1 MLAYALA
8 LQQDSTG
15 LVAHSFGGMIV
26 TEAGV
31 NPKVSAVVD
40 IVARAPDA
48 GEDYTALAIA
58 GRVLGATVEASQ

>member
-1 MLAYALA
+1 VLAYALA

-31 NPKVSAVVD
+31 NPKVF
-40 IVARAPDA
+40 
-48 GEDYTALAIA
+48 
-58 GRVLGATVEASQ
+58 

>member
-1 MLAYALA
+1 MLGYALA
-8 LQQDSTG
+8 LQQGPTG

-40 IVARAPDA
+40 IVARAPVA
-48 GEDYTALAIA
+48 GEDYTALAN
-58 GRVLGATVEASQ
+58 RFPTRQSL

>member
-8 LQQDSTG
+8 LQQGPTG

-31 NPKVSAVVD
+31 NPKVSAS
-40 IVARAPDA
+40 R
-48 GEDYTALAIA
+48 
-58 GRVLGATVEASQ
+58 